1 MAEHADRLA
10 ALEARVPRDPAARTR
25 STDQTDGG
33 STVMMNLWR
42 RWQLLVAWWR
52 RWPSWLRRLDDRRA
66 GPRRVVV
73 LLATLQLLDQ
83 VRLWLDHGPTP
94 DLWVYLHTLS
104 DAGVLFVAA
113 LVTAV
118 HRRLRRRRPP
128 TTMPG

>member
-1 MAEHADRLA
+1 
-10 ALEARVPRDPAARTR
+10 
-25 STDQTDGG
+25 
-33 STVMMNLWR
+33 MMNLWR

-52 RWPSWLRRLDDRRA
+52 RWPSWLRAAWTTAVQGLGA
-66 GPRRVVV
+66 VV

-118 HRRLRRRRPP
+118 HRRLRPP
-128 TTMPG
+128 EAAYHEIDPPAGAGN